1 MNNKKHELNNCKAY
15 SFFTFG
21 LLKLLFFSLVL
32 CDPVRHPPHLQHH
45 FLYFTIHLYP
55 LIIIMTEWAL
65 FLFFSMIIRLEDENL
80 VVDVFPIGQRLV
92 LYALIEI
99 YYWGYILF

>member
-1 MNNKKHELNNCKAY
+1 
-15 SFFTFG
+15 
-21 LLKLLFFSLVL
+21 
-32 CDPVRHPPHLQHH
+32 
-45 FLYFTIHLYP
+45 
-55 LIIIMTEWAL
+55 MTEWAL

-99 YYWGYILF
+99 YYWGYILFWWSLVLDFPGFLDE